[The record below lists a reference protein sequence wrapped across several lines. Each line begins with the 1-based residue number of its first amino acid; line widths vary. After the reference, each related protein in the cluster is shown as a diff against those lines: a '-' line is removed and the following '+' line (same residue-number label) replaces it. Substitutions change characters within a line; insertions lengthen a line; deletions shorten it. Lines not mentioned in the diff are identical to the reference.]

1 MTVSL
6 CAGTTIAL
14 NTAIFVYIKD
24 LRATLVRL

>member
-1 MTVSL
+1 MPRRDGADVTR
-6 CAGTTIAL
+6 

>member
-1 MTVSL
+1 LPRCDGADV
-6 CAGTTIAL
+6 AR